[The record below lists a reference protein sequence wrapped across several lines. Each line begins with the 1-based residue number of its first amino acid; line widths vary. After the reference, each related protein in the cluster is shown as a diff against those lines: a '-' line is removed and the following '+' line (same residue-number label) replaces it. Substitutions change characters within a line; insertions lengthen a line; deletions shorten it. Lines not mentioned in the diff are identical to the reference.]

1 MLPTNT
7 LILVWLPCLAET
19 STAWSSDAT
28 EGDLDR
34 TGIVSPNVQ
43 WIQSRVKDGAKSC
56 TVYCD
61 KPAIES
67 NSQHILSFIPLLRSP
82 VCTREEQ
89 VVWQRHRPIW
99 NFTTNSLPNVVLKV
113 TQSLPIKLLA
123 ILFCPVTMVI
133 SAAPLPP
140 NCTPSLATPGTAAKI
155 SAACWGER
163 QSPVCTRRGT
173 QQKSPNS
180 CLLLPVDPANLLRF
194 FAYNML
200 QQTHCPKRTE
210 LNWVAG
216 LQITKQ
222 PHFNHGY
229 SSAKECRK

>member
-1 MLPTNT
+1 MFN
-7 LILVWLPCLAET
+7 
-19 STAWSSDAT
+19 
-28 EGDLDR
+28 
-34 TGIVSPNVQ
+34 
-43 WIQSRVKDGAKSC
+43 
-56 TVYCD
+56 
-61 KPAIES
+61 ES
-67 NSQHILSFIPLLRSP
+67 NQEWKMGLNHVLFTVTSLLLNPTAGTSCLLFLFSEALFVQGKNKLFGRDTDQSEISLQTPSQ
-82 VCTREEQ
+82 T
-89 VVWQRHRPIW
+89 
-99 NFTTNSLPNVVLKV
+99 LKV

>member
-1 MLPTNT
+1 MYCLLWQACYWIQQPAH
-7 LILVWLPCLAET
+7 LVFYSSSQKPCLYKGRTSCLAET
-19 STAWSSDAT
+19 QTNLKFHYKLPPKPCL
-28 EGDLDR
+28 EGY
-34 TGIVSPNVQ
+34 T
-43 WIQSRVKDGAKSC
+43 
-56 TVYCD
+56 
-61 KPAIES
+61 KPA
-67 NSQHILSFIPLLRSP
+67 N
-82 VCTREEQ
+82 
-89 VVWQRHRPIW
+89 
-99 NFTTNSLPNVVLKV
+99 KV
-113 TQSLPIKLLA
+113 TSYTLLSCYDGN
-123 ILFCPVTMVI
+123 FCRSSP
-133 SAAPLPP
+133 SQLYPL
-140 NCTPSLATPGTAAKI
+140 SLATPGTAAKI